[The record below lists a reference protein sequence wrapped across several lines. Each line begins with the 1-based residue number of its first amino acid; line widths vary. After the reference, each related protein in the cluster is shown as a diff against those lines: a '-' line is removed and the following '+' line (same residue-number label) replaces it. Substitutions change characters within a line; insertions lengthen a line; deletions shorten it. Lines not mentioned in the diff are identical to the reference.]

1 MSSGPRPR
9 ASTSGT
15 YTELQPRSCRWIES
29 SKSSVSEL
37 VGNPPT
43 LSNASRRNSTLVP
56 QQKTASS
63 PSLPRAIAP
72 KNSACC
78 AHDAAAMR
86 LPSVLA

>member
-1 MSSGPRPR
+1 M
-9 ASTSGT
+9 

-29 SKSSVSEL
+29 SKSSVSEF

-63 PSLPRAIAP
+63 PSLPRAMAP
-72 KNSACC
+72 KNSACW
-78 AHDAAAMR
+78 AQDAAAMR